1 MGRLC
6 KVDYLP
12 DSLRTKVIHLI
23 RTLNHG
29 DALRDVNSLI
39 EEHGLPDSS
48 KLTRS
53 SLSRYRVDKL
63 HM

>member
-12 DSLRTKVIHLI
+12 DSLRTKVIRLI

-29 DALRDVNSLI
+29 EALRAVNSLI
-39 EEHGLPDSS
+39 EEYGLPDSS